1 MVNKT
6 GRGGIVTDTERLD
19 KLETLLQESTHD
31 GISIMTIDSGG
42 IFLMNR
48 ISDEFKNLRFGKN
61 LRGAID
67 NFVRKG
73 E

>member
-1 MVNKT
+1 
-6 GRGGIVTDTERLD
+6 VTDTERLD
-19 KLETLLQESTHD
+19 KLESLLQESTHD

-67 NFVRKG
+67 NFVSKG